1 MCFNGF
7 KLRARPA
14 SGYSGNSTVFLMA
27 QTGEPNPPR
36 WSAEESFL
44 ELLTDT
50 LESMDRGSR
59 GQFLQRFFRAM
70 AQVEVTEAQSVE
82 LWDQAQTRKRDL
94 SESIGKRVALQA
106 ALVDVL
112 SSTGQLRLPVLME
125 YEDLRKLQINAAT
138 DPLTGLYNRRFFDD
152 YFEKEL
158 NRSIRYSHKLAL
170 VVFDLHR
177 FKEVNDRFGHP
188 QGDALLQMAAVTLRK
203 SLRTSDYAFRIGGDE
218 FAILLP
224 QSDTEQA
231 ATLSRRLRA
240 AYATSIEPLN
250 LGVPLALDYGLAVY
264 PEDGELQEVLIRVA
278 DERLYQLKNGMRVAD
293 RAPAPPP
300 PPRIAAP
307 EPRPSVSEVKPAAPE
322 PKPVIPEP
330 KPRVAPPV
338 PAPVVPTSVVPVAPP
353 TPPAAPVTPPAGAVT
368 PPAPPAAAAPE
379 KILEVKKAASEK
391 RRWERVS
398 LASTHAYA
406 LIGEGVE
413 LTARVLDLGYGGV
426 ALETSRPDDFGEA
439 FHAVLHV
446 PILPPVRVSLRR
458 IYKLQGTSGQ
468 ARIGCS
474 FVT

>member
-1 MCFNGF
+1 
-7 KLRARPA
+7 
-14 SGYSGNSTVFLMA
+14 MA

-44 ELLTDT
+44 ELLRDT
-50 LESMDRGSR
+50 LELMDRGSR

-70 AQVEVTEAQSVE
+70 AQIDVTETQGLD
-82 LWDQAQTRKRDL
+82 LWEQAQARRRDL

-112 SSTGQLRLPVLME
+112 ASTGQLRLPVLME

-158 NRSIRYSHKLAL
+158 NRSIRYTHKLAL

-218 FAILLP
+218 FALLLP

-231 ATLSRRLRA
+231 ATLARRLRA
-240 AYATSIEPLN
+240 AYASSIEPLN

-278 DERLYQLKNGMRVAD
+278 DERLYQLKNGTRVAD
-293 RAPAPPP
+293 RAPAPGPA
-300 PPRIAAP
+300 PR
-307 EPRPSVSEVKPAAPE
+307 PAAPE
-322 PKPVIPEP
+322 PKQAAPESKPVAAEPKQPEP
-330 KPRVAPPV
+330 KPEVAEEKPKAAA
-338 PAPVVPTSVVPVAPP
+338 PAPT
-353 TPPAAPVTPPAGAVT
+353 VTPPAV
-368 PPAPPAAAAPE
+368 AAAPARAPE
-379 KILEVKKAASEK
+379 AKKVTAEQ

-406 LIGEGVE
+406 LVGEGVE

-426 ALETSRPDDFGEA
+426 ALETSRPEDFGEA

-458 IYKLQGTSGQ
+458 VYTMQEGSSS
-468 ARIGCS
+468 RIGCS
-474 FVT
+474 FVI

>member
-1 MCFNGF
+1 
-7 KLRARPA
+7 L
-14 SGYSGNSTVFLMA
+14 GYSGKLTVNLMA
-27 QTGEPNPPR
+27 HSGAPNPPR

-50 LESMDRGSR
+50 LETMDRSGR
-59 GQFLQRFFRAM
+59 GQFLQRFFRTI
-70 AQVEVTEAQSVE
+70 AQVELTETQSLDFWE
-82 LWDQAQTRKRDL
+82 QALARRREL

-112 SSTGQLRLPVLME
+112 ASAGQLRLPILME
-125 YEDLRKLQINAAT
+125 YEELRKLQINAAT

-158 NRSIRYSHKLAL
+158 NRSTRYSHKLAL

-188 QGDALLQMAAVTLRK
+188 QGDALLQMAASTLRK

-218 FAILLP
+218 FALLLP

-240 AYATSIEPLN
+240 TYADSIEPLN
-250 LGVPLALDYGLAVY
+250 LRIPLALDYGLAVF
-264 PEDGELQEVLIRVA
+264 PDDGELQEVLIRVA
-278 DERLYQLKNGMRVAD
+278 DERLYQLKNGTRAAVS
-293 RAPAPPP
+293 APAPTP
-300 PPRIAAP
+300 AAVAGTTP
-307 EPRPSVSEVKPAAPE
+307 HPAAPE
-322 PKPVIPEP
+322 PKQ
-330 KPRVAPPV
+330 KVAPPV
-338 PAPVVPTSVVPVAPP
+338 MPSVEPP
-353 TPPAAPVTPPAGAVT
+353 QVGETKRADA
-368 PPAPPAAAAPE
+368 E
-379 KILEVKKAASEK
+379 R

-398 LASTHAYA
+398 LANTRAYA

-426 ALETSRPDDFGEA
+426 AFETSGSEQFDQA

-446 PILPPVRVSLRR
+446 PILPPVRVSLSR
-458 IYKLQGTSGQ
+458 IYQKSGS
-468 ARIGCS
+468 AGATRIGCS